1 MDIRF
6 VWVGSTS
13 TFHRDVLES
22 KIRKDVDDDLDLRPC
37 HPGIVTAYLDSTE
50 PLECSVKGALI
61 CKCGRALAKFSG
73 DSDGTGVIW
82 TWKEYSG

>member
-22 KIRKDVDDDLDLRPC
+22 KIRQDVDDDLDLHPC

-50 PLECSVKGALI
+50 RLEGSVKGALI
-61 CKCGRALAKFSG
+61 CKCGNALAIFSG
-73 DSDGTGVIW
+73 DSDGAGVIW
-82 TWKEYSG
+82 TWKGYSG